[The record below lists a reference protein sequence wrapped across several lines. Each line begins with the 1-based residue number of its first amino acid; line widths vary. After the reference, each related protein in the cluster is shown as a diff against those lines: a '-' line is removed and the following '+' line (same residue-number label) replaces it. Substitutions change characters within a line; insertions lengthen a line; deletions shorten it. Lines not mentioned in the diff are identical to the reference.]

1 MNLMRT
7 SATAFAL
14 ALLAACS
21 GGGSKTTQYQVT
33 AQAGAG
39 GTLTP
44 ATSSANSGSTVSLTV
59 TANTGYEIDS
69 VSGCGGTLSGTSF
82 TTAPL
87 SANCTVSASFKLKQ
101 YAVTVTTTGGG
112 SASTSSVNVNHG
124 ATTAITLTAQA
135 GFELG
140 TVSGCG
146 GTLAGSTYTT
156 GAITAA
162 CTVSAAFPSKKT
174 LTGTA
179 AAGAPII
186 GEVWIKDST
195 GTVRNF
201 PIALDGTYT
210 LNVEGL
216 TPPLLLNARGQIG
229 QRTVSY
235 SSVAYQADFGGRV
248 NITPFT
254 DLILANVIGEATR
267 GWFER
272 ADLSLL
278 TPAQVDAARATLTAR
293 LQPVLSQLG
302 VAVGFD
308 LLRSAFS
315 ADHTGFD
322 AAMDLLLVET
332 DPQTNVASITNVLNQ
347 QQIIDDLK
355 AEETTALPDPG
366 PLTAVLSDFEAI
378 VARFD
383 AFADLFATSAPPEN
397 APAYMA
403 FFHSAWLDDGSTNPN
418 DMLPGLIDA
427 VGFSFAQIGITRKES
442 DTEWVVSATLLDA
455 DKQWAGALTWYVVKD
470 NGVWKFAGSQDAF
483 AMKLHPM
490 VWRDGSLY
498 HSHFELDYQSGAS
511 NIAYIKISGPGLN
524 TNLGSFGKGLIYI
537 VAQDRINSAGTLYN
551 KHWLPDCAQGGNVTC
566 YTREEMQV
574 GAKYK
579 AEAVTAS
586 FQPVGLP
593 VTITVD
599 AIPPVAS
606 AAAANAAKLFPD
618 ITRVT
623 AADGSEVNS
632 LAKATAGG
640 PLTVHWTLPTRS
652 VPPCINNLGYAATG
666 TAGSVSS
673 NNESVAC
680 GASSGV
686 VDTSAYSGAASAA
699 NVWIWIDD
707 ESGVSFGEPFNWR

>member
-1 MNLMRT
+1 MKLMRT
-7 SATAFAL
+7 TTTAFAL

-21 GGGSKTTQYQVT
+21 GGSSKTPQYQVS

-44 ATSSANSGSTVSLTV
+44 ASSTANSGSTVSLTV
-59 TANTGYEIDS
+59 TANTGYAIS
-69 VSGCGGTLSGTSF
+69 AVTGCGGTLSGSTY

-87 SANCTVSASFKLKQ
+87 TANCTVNATFALKK
-101 YAVTVTTTGGG
+101 YTVTVTTTGGG
-112 SASTSSVNVNHG
+112 SASTGSVQVDHG
-124 ATTAITLTAQA
+124 ATTAVTLTAQA
-135 GFELG
+135 GYEIG
-140 TVSGCG
+140 SVSGCG

-156 GAITAA
+156 GAITDA
-162 CTVSAAFPSKKT
+162 CTISAAFPSKKT

-186 GEVWIKDST
+186 GKVWIKDRN
-195 GTVRNF
+195 GNVRDF

-235 SSVAYQADFGGRV
+235 SSVAYQADFGGTV

-254 DLILANVIGEATR
+254 DLIVANVIGEATR

-272 ADLSLL
+272 ADLTLL

-293 LQPVLSQLG
+293 LQPVLAQLG
-302 VAVGFD
+302 VAAGFD

-332 DPQTNVASITNVLNQ
+332 NPLTNVATITNVLNQ

-378 VARFD
+378 VARFN
-383 AFADLFATSAPPEN
+383 AFATLFATSVPAEN

-403 FFHSAWLDDGSTNPN
+403 FFHSSWLDEGSTNPN
-418 DMLPGLIDA
+418 DMLPGLISLE
-427 VGFSFAQIGITRKES
+427 GFSFAQVGINRKVS
-442 DTEWVVSATLLDA
+442 DTHWQVSATLLD
-455 DKQWAGALTWYVVKD
+455 DDEQMVGALTWHVVKD
-470 NGVWKFAGSQDAF
+470 NGMWKFAGSQNAF
-483 AMKLHPM
+483 ALKLLPM
-490 VWRDGSLY
+490 VWRDGSFF
-498 HSHFELDYQSGAS
+498 HSHFEIGYEGGAG

-524 TNLGSFGKGLIYI
+524 TNLGAFGKGLIYI
-537 VAQDRINSAGTLYN
+537 VAQDRINSSGTLYN
-551 KHWLPDCAQGGNVTC
+551 KHWLPDCAQGSNVTC

-574 GAKYK
+574 GANYT
-579 AEAVTAS
+579 AQAVTAS

-593 VTITVD
+593 VTISID

-606 AAAANAAKLFPD
+606 SAASNAAKLFPD

-623 AADGSEVNS
+623 AADGSEVNT

-640 PLTVHWTLPTRS
+640 PLTVHWTMPTRS
-652 VPPCINNLGYAATG
+652 VPPCINNLGYAASG
-666 TAGSVSS
+666 SAGGLSS

-680 GASSGV
+680 GATSGV
-686 VDTSAYSGAASAA
+686 VDTSTYSGAPGHAT
-699 NVWIWIDD
+699 VWIWIDD
-707 ESGVSFGEPFNWR
+707 ESGVSFGEPFSWQ